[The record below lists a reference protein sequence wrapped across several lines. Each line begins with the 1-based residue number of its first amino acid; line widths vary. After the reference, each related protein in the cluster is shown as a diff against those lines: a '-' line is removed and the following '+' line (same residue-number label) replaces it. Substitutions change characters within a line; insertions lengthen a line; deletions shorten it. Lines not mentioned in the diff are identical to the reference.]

1 MPFSWTS
8 VPLHTASWLC
18 RRIGDA
24 AAGFGDPA
32 GMEAAACYVLPS
44 QGRVPVLG
52 GQALLLSWLIWE
64 NCTEQVAQ

>member
-1 MPFSWTS
+1 M
-8 VPLHTASWLC
+8 
-18 RRIGDA
+18 GDA

-32 GMEAAACYVLPS
+32 GMEAAAFSVLPF
-44 QGRVPVLG
+44 QGRVPWE